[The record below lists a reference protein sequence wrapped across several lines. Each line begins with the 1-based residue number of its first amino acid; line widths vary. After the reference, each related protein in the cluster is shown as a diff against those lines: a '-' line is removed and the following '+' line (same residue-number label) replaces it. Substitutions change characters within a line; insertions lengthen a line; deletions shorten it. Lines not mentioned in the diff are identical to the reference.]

1 MEWIVP
7 IPRRNTLI
15 QIKKKEKRKRKKSKI
30 KSEMLEVKSEN
41 FIVVKKKFALN
52 IILQY

>member
-15 QIKKKEKRKRKKSKI
+15 QIKEKEKRKKSKI
-30 KSEMLEVKSEN
+30 KSEMFKVKSEN
-41 FIVVKKKFALN
+41 FIVVKKKIALN